1 MLFSLDTMA
10 FSLDDDQCKHFSFK
24 AHEAKRFI
32 SMLGNIVYEKFE
44 ETKLLPKNAFY
55 SKLKMKISASRS
67 IIMHSRVGMNNIRV
81 LKCCLRRLT

>member
-10 FSLDDDQCKHFSFK
+10 SSLDDDQCKHFSFK

-32 SMLGNIVYEKFE
+32 SMLVYIVYEKFE

-55 SKLKMKISASRS
+55 SKLKMKISAIRTM
-67 IIMHSRVGMNNIRV
+67 IMHSRVGMNNIRV
-81 LKCCLRRLT
+81 LKCYLRRLT